1 MFKTFFFEKQYVEN
15 HGFCFDP
22 SQFAH
27 YISVSFHLILLIQSQ
42 RLSTSNQCTAAS
54 VAEGWTTWWV
64 YRNGMHLL
72 SECLYNSHFTY
83 NPGEIGSHPHQ
94 CFYHVCC
101 RVLKMKKSCAAAA
114 KKRFKQRKADHKDK
128 NNNSGNGISK
138 ALEPRQ
144 AKGSFNK
151 RSHNSKPYQENHASF
166 CGYQP
171 EMTQNRDIGQVV
183 HRVPCF
189 PAIQISPK
197 IGCPKLW
204 YQQGIIVFP
213 HIFMV
218 NPQFSNKPA

>member
-1 MFKTFFFEKQYVEN
+1 MFKTFFFKRYVEN

-27 YISVSFHLILLIQSQ
+27 YISVSSTSSFWSNRSACRLRINAQLPRSQ
-42 RLSTSNQCTAAS
+42 R
-54 VAEGWTTWWV
+54 GGRWWV

-72 SECLYNSHFTY
+72 SDCLYNSHFTY
-83 NPGEIGSHPHQ
+83 NPGEIDSHPHQ

-101 RVLKMKKSCAAAA
+101 LVLKMKKYCAAAA

-213 HIFMV
+213 HMFMV